1 MEFRVKDLL
10 NLDSLKNA
18 SVLSG
23 TNELNQPI
31 KGITIMEAPDIADW
45 LKGGELILTSLYPI
59 RNFNGEEQRDFV
71 SRLVRKGASALVIK
85 NHRFVLEIPEPM
97 ITEGNKLGLPIIQI
111 PKEVP
116 YVDVMYPVM
125 GELFNRQ
132 VKKLQYFKEI
142 HDQFTVLSLTDKG
155 PEQII
160 KTLEELIGNPVALL
174 DRNFHSIFATDPSLA
189 KFELVEKVHYYEKT
203 KEIKL
208 PHYRQ
213 VVKYPD
219 LQGLSGYQIVVPV
232 ENFNHMKTY
241 LLIGEMNKPLE
252 EIDFIAVENA
262 ATSLSLELVK
272 QFAVAEV
279 EKKFKK
285 DLIDELVSGKFQSVN
300 LLFEKANVFGWD
312 LEGSFSAVLFKMV
325 GIKDTSKGRQ
335 ISKRPL
341 QQKLSS
347 MFEAIHQY
355 LPKGIM
361 TSKGDT
367 VIVLWKV
374 EEGHNFSLWS
384 QKIKKAAYE
393 VQKLIKKQIGDITVQ
408 VGIGNIADNILE
420 IARSYKEAQEA
431 LELGKTVFGEETV
444 TMFSELGIFRLL
456 CNFGDLSS
464 LSSYIPVSLKRLINY
479 PHSNQADLIKTLRVF
494 LECNQNATKT
504 SQILFLH
511 YKTVV
516 YRLERIKEITR
527 MKFEDPEEMLSVHVG
542 LKIMELLDRENRI
555 SLPKTGVDKALR
567 TK

>member
-59 RNFNGEEQRDFV
+59 RNFNGEEQRDFI
-71 SRLVRKGASALVIK
+71 SRLVRKGVSALVIK
-85 NHRFVLEIPEPM
+85 NHRFVSEIPEPM
-97 ITEGNKLGLPIIQI
+97 IYEGNKLGLPIIQL

-125 GELFNRQ
+125 GELFNKQ

-160 KTLEELIGNPVALL
+160 KTLEKLIGNPVALL
-174 DRNFHSIFATDPSLA
+174 DRNFHRIFATDPSLA
-189 KFELVEKVHYYEKT
+189 KFELVEKVPYYEQT
-203 KEIKL
+203 KEIKF

-213 VVKYPD
+213 LVKYPD

-232 ENFNHMKTY
+232 KNLNHMKTY

-262 ATSLSLELVK
+262 TTSLSLELVK

-285 DLIDELVSGKFQSVN
+285 DLIDELVSGKIQSVN

-312 LEGSFSAVLFKMV
+312 LDGSFSAVLFKTV
-325 GIKDTSKGRQ
+325 GAKDTSQGRQ

-341 QQKLSS
+341 QQNLSS
-347 MFEAIHQY
+347 MFEVISQY

-464 LSSYIPVSLKRLINY
+464 LRSYIPVSLKRLINY

-516 YRLERIKEITR
+516 YRLERIKEITQ
-527 MKFEDPEEMLSVHVG
+527 MKFEDHEEMLSVHVG